1 VISIAKKLVLMQN
14 TGFIIQINQAR
25 LSLNLCVLD
34 EVYHYLFDVY
44 KLFRLKNIFVCKV
57 WKQKQ
62 FSSLTE
68 VLVKWAYRQHLS
80 FTHLDDN
87 VNPTS

>member
-44 KLFRLKNIFVCKV
+44 KLFRL
-57 WKQKQ
+57 
-62 FSSLTE
+62 
-68 VLVKWAYRQHLS
+68 
-80 FTHLDDN
+80 
-87 VNPTS
+87 